1 MYAVA
6 SGMGMMMI
14 AGTLWGIEM
23 GINVSVLP
31 RYVFSIVP
39 QEYAT
44 TAQTFDGTVVMLL
57 CVVGNVVAG
66 YVIAAVGISTYNL
79 GIAAIQLVLT
89 ALFAASIPFG
99 ARVLKKTP
107 PWRERA

>member
-1 MYAVA
+1 
-6 SGMGMMMI
+6 MMLI

-39 QEYAT
+39 QQYAT
-44 TAQTFDGTVVMLL
+44 TAQTFNGTVMMIL

-66 YVIAAVGISTYNL
+66 YFIAAVGISTYNIC
-79 GIAAIQLVLT
+79 IAVFQLFLT
-89 ALFAASIPFG
+89 LLFALSIPFG
-99 ARVLKKTP
+99 AKILKKTP
-107 PWRERA
+107 PWQEGEQN